1 MRSYHW
7 PRQQWL
13 ERSLVGLWDPG
24 AFVVVQSLSCVWLFV
39 TPWTAAC
46 QASLFFTMPWSLLKL
61 MSIESVMPPNHLILC
76 CPLLLLSIVSASGS
90 FSVSQLFSSG
100 GQNTGASASASVL
113 PMNIQGWFPLGLTGV
128 ISVQSK
134 RLSRVFSNTTVWRP
148 QFFGTRPFLLS
159 SFHICIW
166 LLGKPKFWLN
176 GLL

>member
-13 ERSLVGLWDPG
+13 EQSLVGLWDPG

-46 QASLFFTMPWSLLKL
+46 QASLSFTIPWSLLKL
-61 MSIESVMPPNHLILC
+61 MSIESVMPSPS
-76 CPLLLLSIVSASGS
+76 LLSPSSPA
-90 FSVSQLFSSG
+90 FNLSQHQGLFHWLTSLHQVQG
-100 GQNTGASASASVL
+100 IGATASASVL

-128 ISVQSK
+128 ISLQSK
-134 RLSRVFSNTTVWRP
+134 RLSRVFSSTIVWRP
-148 QFFGTRPFLLS
+148 QFFGARPFLLS

-166 LLGKPKFWLN
+166 LLGKP
-176 GLL
+176 